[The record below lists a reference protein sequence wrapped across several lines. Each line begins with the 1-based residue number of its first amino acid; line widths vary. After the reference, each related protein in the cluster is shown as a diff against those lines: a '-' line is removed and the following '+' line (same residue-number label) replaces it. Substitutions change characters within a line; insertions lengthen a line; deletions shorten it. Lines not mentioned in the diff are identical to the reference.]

1 MPQLMLS
8 AFGTSA
14 HVPGV
19 VSKRSGELPLNI
31 VLKFTSS
38 HCCAEQTEGLHGGAR
53 LEVRLR
59 GVVELVL
66 EVVAAAVDRLHR
78 AGLLVERDAAH
89 LNALRHR
96 LPAGHLPPSA

>member
-1 MPQLMLS
+1 MPASCAICANFFGVRCWFTFMNTVFTEFAVACLRLIVPQLMLS

-38 HCCAEQTEGLHGGAR
+38 IAAPSRPKGFMVEPGWKFACVALLSWC
-53 LEVRLR
+53 LR
-59 GVVELVL
+59 
-66 EVVAAAVDRLHR
+66 
-78 AGLLVERDAAH
+78 
-89 LNALRHR
+89 
-96 LPAGHLPPSA
+96 